1 MCVNYAVLQD
11 INFTNLITRIP
22 MTFLIP
28 IEAIHSQN
36 RLHVF
41 VYCVV
46 IITSELKDSIT
57 MKYAKDTRDPN
68 HSIILAHA
76 GRPVTRLDIFDL
88 AEIYDVEQC
97 TFKK

>member
-1 MCVNYAVLQD
+1 
-11 INFTNLITRIP
+11 
-22 MTFLIP
+22 
-28 IEAIHSQN
+28 
-36 RLHVF
+36 
-41 VYCVV
+41 
-46 IITSELKDSIT
+46 